1 MNYIYDIFL
10 NFNETLYDIYE
21 WNRNDNIIHIR
32 KIPLFK
38 VDKKT
43 MYDFITKKI
52 ELSNDF
58 LTKIFK
64 KTEIFGKNKIDNIN
78 YSFLISDGIDAVAIK
93 LGNKYSRLLIE
104 EEREVID
111 YVKSIKPITID
122 YKIIKS
128 NKKTIF
134 KTRNEIKIK
143 EYIFKKVNEL
153 IKCNDY
159 DKLKYLYLDCFNKN
173 IENDVD
179 KLFLLELNKN
189 WDSVYLKLYN
199 LLKLIETR

>member
-10 NFNETLYDIYE
+10 NFNDVLYDIYE
-21 WNRNDNIIHIR
+21 WNKNDNIIHIR

-43 MYDFITKKI
+43 MHDFVTKKI
-52 ELSNDF
+52 EISDEF
-58 LTKIFK
+58 LTKIFR
-64 KTEIFGKNKIDNIN
+64 KTEVFSKNKIENIN
-78 YSFLISDGIDAVAIK
+78 YSFLISDGIDAIAIK
-93 LGNKYSRLLIE
+93 IGNKYSRLLIE
-104 EEREVID
+104 EEREVIE
-111 YVKSIKPITID
+111 YCRNVKPIDIE
-122 YKIIKS
+122 YKVKNS
-128 NKKTIF
+128 KKVIF

-143 EYIFKKVNEL
+143 QYIIKKIEEL
-153 IKCNDY
+153 IKINDY

-173 IENDVD
+173 INENID

-189 WDSVYLKLYN
+189 WDNVYLKLYN